1 MAPLF
6 KEASVANS
14 LLEKSTAKSETI
26 RGAKQLSNTI
36 TTTCRARRKAILC
49 LLVDDRPGDILT
61 NTPQKGTGK
70 GKAGDAETV
79 VLWGICSIERRNTE
93 NEVLVLRTEM
103 VKNEHPKKKVH
114 SEMGEIH
121 RHCNE
126 VQNPPLLY
134 VQATYLNAYLRQ
146 VHHC

>member
-79 VLWGICSIERRNTE
+79 VLQGTCSVERRNTE
-93 NEVLVLRTEM
+93 NKVLVLRTEM
-103 VKNEHPKKKVH
+103 AKNEHHRKKSKE
-114 SEMGEIH
+114 STAKEESPFGDG
-121 RHCNE
+121 R
-126 VQNPPLLY
+126 NP
-134 VQATYLNAYLRQ
+134 QALQ
-146 VHHC
+146 